1 MIEKSEQ
8 PSTAKIA
15 LKWGAILGVANI
27 LFSTVLMITDQV
39 QNRSLGAVVYL
50 LIIVG
55 LVLAM
60 RDYKQQNEH
69 YMSYGEGLGLG
80 ALTSAVTGFLSSTYS
95 MIYLTFIDPAFMQ
108 RTMDKLR
115 DQYEEQG
122 MDDAQVERIM
132 EMSQRFQSP
141 GILFI
146 FGILG
151 TILMGVIF
159 SLVIAAVL
167 RRNKPVFE

>member
-1 MIEKSEQ
+1 MNEK

-15 LKWGAILGVANI
+15 LKWGAILGVVNI
-27 LFSTVLMITDQV
+27 LFSTVLMVTDQV
-39 QNRSLGAVVYL
+39 QNRGLGAIVYVF
-50 LIIVG
+50 IIVG

-60 RDYKQQNEH
+60 REYKQQNGN

-80 ALTSAVTGFLSSTYS
+80 ALTSAVAGFLSSTYS

-115 DQYEEQG
+115 DQYEERG